1 MLDPRWA
8 SPLAERMRRHLV
20 LKAAGTTLIIGVFF
34 VAYLHL
40 LHHPAYPVT
49 VMPSTELDRLMPFEP
64 RALFLYLT
72 LWLYV
77 GAGPGLQ
84 LRLIELANY
93 AAWSI
98 LLCAAGLA
106 IFHFWPTQVPTPGR
120 DLSPHFGF
128 AMLQGIDAAGN
139 ACPSMHVAFA
149 SFTAVRI
156 DQVLRTTGSPGPLR
170 AANLAWSLAIVLS
183 TLLIKQHVVL
193 DVAAGLVL
201 GTAFALASLR
211 WGVAMPTLPSTA
223 IAGAAIHARTHDA

>member
-49 VMPSTELDRLMPFEP
+49 VMPSTELDRLLPFEP
-64 RALFLYLT
+64 RALFVYLT

-149 SFTAVRI
+149 SFTALRI
-156 DQVLRTTGSPGPLR
+156 DQVLRVIGSPGLLR
-170 AANLAWSLAIVLS
+170 AANVAWSLAIVLS
-183 TLLIKQHVVL
+183 TLLVKQHVVL
-193 DVAAGLVL
+193 DVAAGLLL
-201 GTAFALASLR
+201 GTSFALASLR
-211 WGVAMPTLPSTA
+211 WGLAIPTLHPAPMAQPA
-223 IAGAAIHARTHDA
+223 ISARTNDA

>member
-1 MLDPRWA
+1 
-8 SPLAERMRRHLV
+8 
-20 LKAAGTTLIIGVFF
+20 
-34 VAYLHL
+34 
-40 LHHPAYPVT
+40 
-49 VMPSTELDRLMPFEP
+49 
-64 RALFLYLT
+64 
-72 LWLYV
+72 
-77 GAGPGLQ
+77 
-84 LRLIELANY
+84 
-93 AAWSI
+93 
-98 LLCAAGLA
+98 
-106 IFHFWPTQVPTPGR
+106 
-120 DLSPHFGF
+120 
-128 AMLQGIDAAGN
+128 MLQGIDAAGN